1 MQREHVVML
10 AGGYLVTDLDDHFW
24 RWSSR
29 RLPAWFAVAA
39 AFFRMAYAVII
50 SRGMIQIVYR
60 IERETV

>member
-1 MQREHVVML
+1 ML
-10 AGGYLVTDLDDHFW
+10 AGGYLVTDLDE
-24 RWSSR
+24 SSR